1 MINLG
6 DLTSWKYKQD
16 VLLGKL
22 TIKHIVFNR
31 DLHMIIHESCMFY
44 HLICMNFFEH
54 FQGTKHAITEPI
66 VSMLQSG
73 GCFHRY
79 LDIYFLYI

>member
-6 DLTSWKYKQD
+6 DLTFWEYKQD

-22 TIKHIVFNR
+22 NNKTYSANDFNR

-54 FQGTKHAITEPI
+54 FQGTKHAITESI

-79 LDIYFLYI
+79 LDI